1 MPARAAYL
9 VPAGDRPSA
18 VVAVQEASTRWAGAT
33 EPIVPVRASGRID
46 GWWAQVV
53 DLSDVEG
60 LVNVNLP
67 STLANSVAARLK
79 LPVVDIAGIDQ
90 EGQTQFSPH
99 PICLSASAPGGEAES
114 WIMASEDASLWQRV
128 AVGDYYPHRVE
139 DLSKVPITRLAGR
152 EAVNEICRAQI
163 QGSTWLDAGVRDFIQ
178 HRGIDMGY
186 AAPAILFVTKSNS
199 LRDFVYFWNL
209 RALRPLGHA
218 YAPMALLPVN
228 AGVDWSH
235 LGEYLAHHLR
245 RPNEVEP
252 DVVLCSLNVDETTV
266 DELGAS
272 LGLVPSSVE
281 PYSRWTFGEPPP
293 LRQRPYTY
301 RQDIDPRQYVDFER
315 DYGQTATT
323 TVQVYRQD
331 TRIEFDSPVR
341 FSGLGR
347 ALLRMESDLFAG
359 LPKRPTTASMIHN
372 NATWSGDKLQIA
384 MYTKDRYRLDIRVP
398 SLHDAAWELLR
409 GGCAS
414 AELSGKGRM
423 ARRLLELGGYEVLLD
438 RNVRGAIDALK
449 TRRSKELAA
458 LLERLSA
465 EDRLDDID
473 GLALRGET
481 QQRRFRSVEQ
491 LRSAAGAQGAE
502 SAERLCHQRWA
513 ERGLSIRCDS
523 CSVRS
528 FVALSETAPEGA
540 CPACQAAQ
548 PYEVDSTSGAP
559 QLQYRLHGLIDRAA
573 DQGVLPHLLAIAA
586 LRREHDHTFL
596 IPGAD
601 VRLADDTLREVDLFG
616 TYNGTVVA
624 GEAKTSPIG
633 FEDAEI
639 EADIELSAVLG
650 ADAHLMV
657 ATEEIAYETV
667 ERAHQIARDA
677 NLELILV
684 QGQDVAAVQQIPL
697 AVSTPT

>member
-1 MPARAAYL
+1 M
-9 VPAGDRPSA
+9 
-18 VVAVQEASTRWAGAT
+18 
-33 EPIVPVRASGRID
+33 PVRASGRID

-53 DLSDVEG
+53 DLSKVEG

-67 STLANSVAARLK
+67 SALAESAASRIG
-79 LPVVDIAGIDQ
+79 LPVVDIADIDQ
-90 EGQTQFSPH
+90 EGQTQYSTH
-99 PICLSASAPGGEAES
+99 PICLSATAPGGKADS

-128 AVGDYYPHRVE
+128 AAGDYYPHRVK
-139 DLSKVPITRLAGR
+139 DLSEVPITRLPGR
-152 EAVNEICRAQI
+152 EAAAKICRAQI
-163 QGSTWLDAGVRDFIQ
+163 QGSTWLDAGVREFAE
-178 HRGIDMGY
+178 HRAIPMVP

-199 LRDFVYFWNL
+199 LRDFVSFWNL

-218 YAPMALLPVN
+218 PMALLPVN
-228 AGVDWSH
+228 EGADWSQ
-235 LGEYLAHHLR
+235 LGEYLTHHLR
-245 RPNEVEP
+245 RPDVVEP

-266 DELGAS
+266 DELAAS

-281 PYSRWTFGEPPP
+281 PYSRWAFGEPPP
-293 LRQRPYTY
+293 LRQQPYTY
-301 RQDIDPRQYVDFER
+301 RQDVDPRQYVLFER
-315 DYGQTATT
+315 DYGQIATT
-323 TVQVYRQD
+323 TVHVYRQD

-341 FSGLGR
+341 FSGPGR

-359 LPKRPTTASMIHN
+359 LPKRPVTASMIHE

-384 MYTKDRYRLDIRVP
+384 MYAVDRYRLDVRVP

-423 ARRLLELGGYEVLLD
+423 ARRLLELGGHEVLLD
-438 RNVRGAIDALK
+438 RSVRLAIDALK
-449 TRRSKELAA
+449 TRRSIELIAR
-458 LLERLSA
+458 LERLSA
-465 EDRLDDID
+465 EDGLADID
-473 GLALRGET
+473 DLALSLGET

-502 SAERLCHQRWA
+502 SAERLCHQGWA

-540 CPACQAAQ
+540 CPACQSAQ

-559 QLQYRLHGLIDRAA
+559 RLQYRLHGLIDRAA

-586 LRREHDHTFL
+586 LREEHDRTFL

-601 VRLADDTLREVDLFG
+601 VRLADGTLREVDLFG
-616 TYNGTVVA
+616 TYNSAVVA
-624 GEAKTSPIG
+624 GEAKTSPVG
-633 FEDAEI
+633 FEDSDI
-639 EADIELSAVLG
+639 DADIALSAALG

-657 ATEEIAYETV
+657 ATEEIAHETV

-684 QGQDVAAVQQIPL
+684 QGQGVATVQQID
-697 AVSTPT
+697 